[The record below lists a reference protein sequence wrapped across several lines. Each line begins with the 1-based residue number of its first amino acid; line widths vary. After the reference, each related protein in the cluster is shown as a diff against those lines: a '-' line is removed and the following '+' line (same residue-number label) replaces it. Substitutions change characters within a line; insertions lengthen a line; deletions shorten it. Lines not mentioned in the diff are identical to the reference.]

1 MVGLSKFLCA
11 GAFLLLLTS
20 LCPRQCF
27 AQAQTGNSSCDTS
40 AKQQADQPQQ
50 SKDQIRAKV
59 NEVVVPVTATDA
71 TGELVFDLTQNDFHI
86 FDHGVEQK
94 IDHWDLGGDPL
105 AVALLI
111 ETSSRVRAIAPA
123 IHSMSSIFTETVMA
137 FSGEAAVIT
146 YDSGVEVH
154 QTFTQDHYLVG
165 EAIADVR
172 FQVPA
177 RKLYDGMAKAVE
189 LLEAQPPTYRR
200 ILLVIGESQDE
211 KSTAKLGVV
220 VREAAEANISIYAVG
235 LSSIG
240 ADLRGNGNGDAP
252 LNLPGLPPMAA
263 KPCVDFAGNPCFDF
277 MSPAMWILERG
288 ADVIKNHHLE
298 VAAAATG
305 GIHYHG
311 FHDNTIRDALDRIG
325 AEIHGQYIISY
336 APSPDP
342 RAGFN
347 EIKVTVSRPNVTVR
361 TRPGYF
367 GSPIQ

>member
-1 MVGLSKFLCA
+1 M
-11 GAFLLLLTS
+11 LTS
-20 LCPRQCF
+20 F
-27 AQAQTGNSSCDTS
+27 AANECCGQSQTSGTLPDPGAN
-40 AKQQADQPQQ
+40 QQTNQPPQ
-50 SKDQIRAKV
+50 SKDQIRTKV
-59 NEVVVPVTATDA
+59 NEVVVPVTATDVR
-71 TGELVFDLTQNDFHI
+71 GELIFDLTQNEFHV
-86 FDHGVEQK
+86 FDNGVEQK

-105 AVALLI
+105 AVALVI

-123 IHSMSSIFTETVMA
+123 IHSLSSIFTETVMA
-137 FSGEAAVIT
+137 LDGEAAVIT

-154 QTFTQDHYLVG
+154 QLFTQDHYVV
-165 EAIADVR
+165 EAAITDVR

-189 LLEAQPPTYRR
+189 LLEAQPSTYRR

-211 KSTAKLGVV
+211 KSTAKLGEV
-220 VREAAEANISIYAVG
+220 VREAARENISIYAVG

-240 ADLRGNGNGDAP
+240 ADLRGNGSGDAP

-263 KPCVDFAGNPCFDF
+263 TPCVDISGHPCFDL

-288 ADVIKNHHLE
+288 SDGIKNHHLE

-311 FHDNTIRDALDRIG
+311 FRDNTIRDALDRIG

-342 RAGFN
+342 HPGFN
-347 EIKVTVSRPNVTVR
+347 EIKVTVSRPNVSLR
-361 TRPGYF
+361 TQPGYF
-367 GSPIQ
+367 AAPIQ